1 MGRHK
6 TRGEPTMIT
15 QLKEAI
21 AASGKTLV
29 ELSQTT
35 DVSPSQ
41 ISRFLRGERD
51 LTFASAARVCE
62 GWACSLWDH
71 RAARPHRPRQNG
83 RSAAARRSDLPI
95 LKRRCH
101 ANSECSTIAKER
113 GPKRSR
119 QSPV

>member
-1 MGRHK
+1 MLA
-6 TRGEPTMIT
+6 

-41 ISRFLRGERD
+41 LSRFLRGERD

-62 GWACSLWDH
+62 ALGL
-71 RAARPHRPRQNG
+71 RLVGPTARPPT
-83 RSAAARRSDLPI
+83 SSSP
-95 LKRRCH
+95 
-101 ANSECSTIAKER
+101 ER
-113 GPKRSR
+113 PKRGR
-119 QSPV
+119 KAKGK